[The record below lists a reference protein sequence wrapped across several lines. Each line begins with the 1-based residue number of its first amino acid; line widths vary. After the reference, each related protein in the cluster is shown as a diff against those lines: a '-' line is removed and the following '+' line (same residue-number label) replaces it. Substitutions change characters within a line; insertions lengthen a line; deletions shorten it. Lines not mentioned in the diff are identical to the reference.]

1 MYDSETFTDAK
12 QKVFTE
18 PDISFL
24 DISSIFCKIIKFYWF
39 FQKKVKFFAKL
50 PHKKKYWIW
59 KKKQKLSDRFCKR
72 NLEFEKKQ
80 TKKNS
85 MLGSVKVPGLQHI
98 KISANLDE

>member
-59 KKKQKLSDRFCKR
+59 KK
-72 NLEFEKKQ
+72 
-80 TKKNS
+80 TKKNKNS
-85 MLGSVKVPGLQHI
+85 PIGSVKVPGLQHI